1 MIDIV
6 DRGTDIVWVKRNKAK
21 EKVLSRNAWRIKLLR
36 RKGDF

>member
-1 MIDIV
+1 M
-6 DRGTDIVWVKRNKAK
+6 GKKKHKAK